1 MSLDD
6 RLHSIEIEGFQA
18 LAKPALIELSDV
30 TLLYGPNA
38 AGKSAVEDALRLLA
52 DFWGVAVGSEGGQR
66 NRQSLYQQD
75 RTHAL
80 WYGGTPQVQ
89 ALSADWH
96 IGPNGERAPSL
107 RIAVTTRVESLESY
121 AWYWG
126 DRSSVAGQLSMT
138 ATGEPAQ
145 ILRAEVQFA
154 NRSDGSDQRHLFP
167 ALTVSLAVD
176 DQLLLRIEQF
186 GEARLN
192 IAHPLVQSLGMR
204 LPKCSRLSPSLADI
218 ASVDSGAVV
227 IRNLM
232 AFGHGP
238 AEIISNEISQ
248 LRIQDIFNPPFGGDP
263 DERTLRD
270 AVAEFATALNVF
282 LSMTRG
288 SLTDVL
294 GRLGVVSAS
303 RKVPTDDELTFV
315 YKRQGESVFPTK
327 DSRFAQRG
335 DVRYDVLARS
345 VAMKHLVR
353 DFQPKTAAVSTP
365 DESDRSLVER
375 VNGSLTGALFRERGY
390 FVDGW
395 TELIVGADEVVP
407 KRGAH
412 PTPASDIQ
420 GNLVLVTLKLKD
432 AQNRCLSF
440 TDVGSGLG
448 YSLPVLTALWSE
460 SLSLIQQPELH
471 LHPALQSGMADVF
484 IDAAHEGHFAIIET
498 HSEHLLLR
506 ILRRIRDT
514 ARNPFILADQ
524 QLIPSQVSV
533 LYFDPQPDGATVVKR
548 LRISSDGDFL
558 DRWPRGF
565 FNERDGDLFDE

>member
-18 LAKPALIELSDV
+18 LAKPALIELSDI

-52 DFWGVAVGSEGGQR
+52 DFWGVAVGWEGDQR

-80 WYGGTPQVQ
+80 WCGGTQDQ

-107 RIAVTTRVESLESY
+107 RIAVTTRVESLERD
-121 AWYWG
+121 AWYWA

-154 NRSDGSDQRHLFP
+154 NRWSDQRLLDP
-167 ALTVSLAVD
+167 ALTVSLEVD
-176 DQLLLRIEQF
+176 DQLLLRIEQD

-192 IAHPLVQSLGMR
+192 IAHRFVQSLGMR
-204 LPKCSRLSPSLADI
+204 LPECSRLSPSFADI

-232 AFGHGP
+232 ALGYGP
-238 AEIISNEISQ
+238 AEFISSEMSQ
-248 LRIQDIFNPPFGGDP
+248 LRIKDISDSLPGGDP

-288 SLTDVL
+288 SLTGVL

-303 RKVPTDDELTFV
+303 RKVPTDDELTFI
-315 YKRQGESVFPTK
+315 YERAGESVFPKK

-335 DVRYDVLARS
+335 DIRYAVLARS

-353 DFQPKTAAVSTP
+353 DFQPTTAAVSPP

-440 TDVGSGLG
+440 ADVGSGLG

-484 IDAAHEGHFAIIET
+484 IDAAREGHFAIIET

-514 ARNPFILADQ
+514 ARNPSIPADQ

-533 LYFDPQPDGATVVKR
+533 LYFDPQSDGATVVKR